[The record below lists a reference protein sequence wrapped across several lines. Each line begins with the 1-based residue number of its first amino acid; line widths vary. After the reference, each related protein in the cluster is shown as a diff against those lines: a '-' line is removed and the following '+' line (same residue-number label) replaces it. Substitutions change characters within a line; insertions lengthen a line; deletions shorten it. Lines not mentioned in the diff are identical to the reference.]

1 MQRIMKHFADLN
13 FWEYYYKLPVSIQQL
28 ADKNF
33 NLLKQN
39 PNHPSLYF
47 KQIRRHWSVRVGMH
61 YRALGVMSEN
71 GDIVWL
77 WIGTH
82 REYEKLIK

>member
-1 MQRIMKHFADLN
+1 MKHFANSN
-13 FWEYYYKLPVSIQQL
+13 FWVHYYKLPASIQQL

-33 NLLKQN
+33 NLLKEN
-39 PNHPSLYF
+39 FDHPSLHF
-47 KQIRRHWSVRVGMH
+47 KQVKRYWSVRVGMSH
-61 YRALGVMSEN
+61 RALGVMSES

-82 REYEKLIK
+82 REYERLIK